1 MVITPVAGLLL
12 GFLDFVWIKYV
23 PFPLGGLGN
32 SPAVWA
38 VAAFLLTW
46 RARWALWPSAAA
58 GAAML
63 VIAVPAYYVAAFLI
77 QHDELANAYD
87 ATALA
92 WMAMGVVAGA
102 VFGAGGYFART
113 PGRWRG
119 VAAFLPGAILLAEAA
134 VQATRIG
141 QPSYGIADPTEY
153 GLVLVVLGVLVTIL
167 VRRRARPE

>member
-1 MVITPVAGLLL
+1 MVITPLAGLLL
-12 GFLDFVWIKYV
+12 GVLDFIWIKYV
-23 PFPLGGLGN
+23 PFPFGGLGN

-77 QHDELANAYD
+77 QHDDLANAYNS
-87 ATALA
+87 TALA

-102 VFGAGGYFART
+102 VFGAGGWLART
-113 PGRWRG
+113 PGRSRG
-119 VAAFLPGAILLAEAA
+119 VAAFLPGAVLMAEAA
-134 VQATRIG
+134 LEATRIG
-141 QPSYGIADPTEY
+141 QPSYGVAGPTEY
-153 GLVLVVLGVLVTIL
+153 GLLLVVLGLLITIL
-167 VRRRARPE
+167 VRRRARPD

>member
-23 PFPLGGLGN
+23 PFPFGGLGN

-46 RARWALWPSAAA
+46 RARWRVWPSAAA

-63 VIAVPAYYVAAFLI
+63 VIAVPAYYVAAYLI
-77 QHDELANAYD
+77 QHDELGNAYN
-87 ATALA
+87 ATALV
-92 WMAMGVVAGA
+92 WMALGVAVGA

-113 PGRWRG
+113 PGRSRI
-119 VAAFLPGAILLAEAA
+119 VAIFLPGGVLLAEAA
-134 VQATRIG
+134 VVATRAG
-141 QPSYGIADPTEY
+141 QRSYAV
-153 GLVLVVLGVLVTIL
+153 LLVVLALVVTVL
-167 VRRRARPE
+167 VRRRAVRE

>member
-12 GFLDFVWIKYV
+12 GFLDFLWIKYV

-46 RARWALWPSAAA
+46 RARWGLAASAAA

-77 QHDELANAYD
+77 QHDDLANAGN
-87 ATALA
+87 ATALS

-102 VFGAGGYFART
+102 VFGAGGHVART
-113 PGRWRG
+113 R
-119 VAAFLPGAILLAEAA
+119 VTATFLPGAILLAEAA
-134 VQATRIG
+134 VEATRVG
-141 QPSYGIADPTEY
+141 QPSYGVAEPLAYAI
-153 GLVLVVLGVLVTIL
+153 LLVVLGLAVTVL
-167 VRRRARPE
+167 VRRRHRRE